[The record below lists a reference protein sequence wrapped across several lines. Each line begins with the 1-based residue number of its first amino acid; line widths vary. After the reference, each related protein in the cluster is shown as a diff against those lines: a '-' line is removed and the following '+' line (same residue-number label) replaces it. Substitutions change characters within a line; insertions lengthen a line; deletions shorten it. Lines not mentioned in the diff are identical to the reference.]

1 LQNIVEVLLLTVL
14 WCCFFDG
21 QGEAAVLK
29 PIVDRV
35 LAFDL
40 VQEAHVAMEA
50 NSNNGKIVLIV
61 DPAVNAEGEGA
72 RSDL

>member
-1 LQNIVEVLLLTVL
+1 
-14 WCCFFDG
+14 
-21 QGEAAVLK
+21 VLK